1 MTILVQNDNSGCRW
15 IFSYHDMFHQ
25 IPLSLIGLRI
35 LLAPVLLLMYGFNVE
50 SVWYGVVLGVGLLSD
65 VFDGMLARKLGI
77 ATEKLRS
84 LDSTADT
91 IFYVGVFLVAALKH
105 PQLLMPFWLPL
116 ACFFLLEI
124 GRHIFDQVKFGRSA
138 AYHMWSAKA
147 WGIFLFVGFTEI
159 LVFDVAGIG
168 FLGALTLGI
177 LTNLEGLWASIIL
190 REWHHDVPT
199 IYHAFALNQQRQ

>member
-1 MTILVQNDNSGCRW
+1 
-15 IFSYHDMFHQ
+15 MFHQ

-50 SVWYGVVLGVGLLSD
+50 SVWYGVVLGVGFLSD
-65 VFDGMLARKLGI
+65 VFDGILARKLGI

-190 REWHHDVPT
+190 REWHHDVPS
-199 IYHAFALNQQRQ
+199 IYHAFALNQRRQ

>member
-1 MTILVQNDNSGCRW
+1 MVR
-15 IFSYHDMFHQ
+15 Q

-35 LLAPVLLLMYGFNVE
+35 LLAPVLLLMYGSGVAA
-50 SVWYGVVLGVGLLSD
+50 VWYGVVLTIGLLSD
-65 VFDGMLARKLGI
+65 VFDGILARKWGV

-84 LDSTADT
+84 LDSMADT
-91 IFYVGVFLVAALKH
+91 VFYAGVFLVAVLEH
-105 PQLLMPFWLPL
+105 PQIFIPFWIPL
-116 ACFFLLEI
+116 TCFFLLEA
-124 GRHIFDQVKFGRSA
+124 GRHVLDHVKFGRPA

-147 WGIFLFVGFTEI
+147 WGIFLFIGFTEI
-159 LVFDVAGIG
+159 LVFDVAGPG

-199 IYHAFALNQQRQ
+199 IYHAFALNQRRQ

>member
-1 MTILVQNDNSGCRW
+1 
-15 IFSYHDMFHQ
+15 MFHQ

-35 LLAPVLLLMYGFNVE
+35 LLAPMLLLMYGFNVAPL
-50 SVWYGVVLGVGLLSD
+50 WYGVVLGVGLLSD
-65 VFDGMLARKLGI
+65 IFDGILARKLGV
-77 ATEKLRS
+77 ATEQLRS
-84 LDSTADT
+84 LDSMADT
-91 IFYVGVFLVAALKH
+91 IFYLGVFVVAVLKH
-105 PQLLMPFWLPL
+105 THLLMPFWLPL

-124 GRHIFDQVKFGRSA
+124 GRHVFDQVKFGRSA

-199 IYHAFALNQQRQ
+199 IYHAFALNQRRH

>member
-1 MTILVQNDNSGCRW
+1 
-15 IFSYHDMFHQ
+15 MFHQ

-35 LLAPVLLLMYGFNVE
+35 LLAPMLLLMYGFDVE

-65 VFDGMLARKLGI
+65 VCDGILARKLGI

-124 GRHIFDQVKFGRSA
+124 GRHIVDQVKFGRSA
-138 AYHMWSAKA
+138 AYHMWSAKP
-147 WGIFLFVGFTEI
+147 
-159 LVFDVAGIG
+159 
-168 FLGALTLGI
+168 GAFFCL
-177 LTNLEGLWASIIL
+177 
-190 REWHHDVPT
+190 
-199 IYHAFALNQQRQ
+199 